1 MLTVMPTIEIA
12 TNEVEI
18 TDTQWAARL
27 WEGFLE
33 MEFMYLTSV
42 SDFLLFFQLYVVIR
56 TLKKTA
62 FSDGCSS
69 TMEL

>member
-33 MEFMYLTSV
+33 MEFIYLTSV
-42 SDFLLFFQLYVVIR
+42 SDFGFFPAICSNN
-56 TLKKTA
+56 KKV
-62 FSDGCSS
+62 
-69 TMEL
+69 